1 MSALATYLTLVVF
14 LSLIVAGLHA
24 LPRLGPGGQRFVD
37 ALTRAPGLD
46 AVIFLLTIA
55 PLWFAVAVGLKGHG
69 VGLGGAFAWLALGA
83 TAQVTVLACWCRVH
97 EYAHREALRGR
108 ERIVTH
114 LNRAVGPW
122 RNVLSVY
129 WTALAVPL
137 FFFVRVTELLVYPPL
152 TWSIGLPKYKDSEWV
167 SISRHKVEGL
177 VGGDRVWCLYCDWM
191 TGVWSLGSEM
201 LRNIESFWCPIR
213 FGDQAKC
220 ENCTVDF
227 PDVDHGWAPFEGGLD
242 AAAKV
247 TADKYPGP
255 HGVNG
260 HFLHESR
267 TPLTVDGETVGVETD

>member
-1 MSALATYLTLVVF
+1 MSALSTYFIIVVC
-14 LSLIVAGLHA
+14 LAAVVAVLHL
-24 LPRLGPGGQRFVD
+24 LPKLGPAGAKISD

-46 AVIFLLTIA
+46 FIIFVLTIA
-55 PLWFAVAVGLKGHG
+55 PLWFALAVGIKAHG
-69 VGLGGAFAWLALGA
+69 VGLAGCFAWLALGA
-83 TAQVTVLACWCRVH
+83 TAQTTVLACWCRTHEFVH
-97 EYAHREALRGR
+97 RKELEGR

-122 RNVLSVY
+122 RNILSVY

-137 FFFVRVTELLVYPPL
+137 FFFVRVVELLVYPPL

-177 VGGDRVWCLYCDWM
+177 IGGDRIWCLYCDWM

-213 FGDQAKC
+213 FGDQTKC

-227 PDVDHGWAPFEGGLD
+227 PDIDNGWAPFDGGLD
-242 AAAKV
+242 AAAKTV
-247 TADKYPGP
+247 AEKYPGP

-260 HFLHESR
+260 HFLHETR
-267 TPLTVDGETVGVETD
+267 AALTVEGEKPSGD